1 MNTAT
6 ISAEINPAD
15 IPMLEALLKRIKA
28 KSIKIEENTPI
39 KMSKEEFFAKIENG
53 LREYESGKTKE
64 FKTFKDFQN
73 YISK

>member
-28 KSIKIEENTPI
+28 KSIKIEEKDPT
-39 KMSKEEFFAKIENG
+39 KMTKKEFFEMVDKARKSPSRRVSTIEI
-53 LREYESGKTKE
+53 KE
-64 FKTFKDFQN
+64 IFGV
-73 YISK
+73 